1 MDKLTLLVDVRILS
15 DKIKQLEAD
24 KESIEKDRLAIATKY
39 NNQMIKIKQLEAEN
53 KRLLQVIE
61 EMHKEALEDT

>member
-1 MDKLTLLVDVRILS
+1 MSDVKYPDTPDRI
-15 DKIKQLEAD
+15 KPYTEV
-24 KESIEKDRLAIATKY
+24 DRLHD
-39 NNQMIKIKQLEAEN
+39 KIKQLEAEN